1 MPRKTF
7 KQLMEDES
15 PIIMPVCADALT
27 SRMAKQIGFRAFAIG
42 GFAMSGVRYGLMD
55 VGLTSLGE
63 AVDGVRDILKGS
75 DLPVFVDGG
84 DGYGDVKNVT
94 RSIREFEELGAG
106 CITIEDQVSPKRCY
120 GVTKKS
126 VIDTDDM
133 LRKLDAALHAR
144 RSDDTW
150 IIGRTDARGAEGL
163 EEAVRRA
170 EKFVELGVDGLFV
183 DGLETAEE
191 MELLSQ
197 RCGVPKLASL
207 GGAGP
212 APITDIVELERL
224 GYSLIGYPASILL
237 RVVTA
242 IRDGLEAIK
251 NNQLELPEN
260 SVTFSEFADCL
271 GLEQWQGIEKR
282 YYGGTGLI
290 PNSPYHSETER

>member
-1 MPRKTF
+1 MSRKTF
-7 KQLMEDES
+7 NQLIEEET
-15 PIIMPVCADALT
+15 PIIMPVCADAL
-27 SRMAKQIGFRAFAIG
+27 SARMAKQIGFRAFAIG

-55 VGLTSLGE
+55 VGLVSLGE
-63 AVDGVRDILKGS
+63 AVDGIRDILKGS
-75 DLPVFVDGG
+75 ELPVFVDGG

-133 LRKLDAALHAR
+133 LRKLDAALRAR
-144 RSDDTW
+144 RSNATW
-150 IIGRTDARGAEGL
+150 IIGRTDARGAHGL
-163 EEAVRRA
+163 EEAIHRA
-170 EKFVELGVDGLFV
+170 QKFVEIGVDGLFV

-191 MELLSQ
+191 MKLLSES
-197 RCGVPKLASL
+197 CAVPKLASL

-212 APITDIVELERL
+212 APVTDITKLESL

-251 NNQLELPEN
+251 SNQLALPDN
-260 SVTFSEFADCL
+260 SVTFNEFADYL

-282 YYGGTGLI
+282 YYG
-290 PNSPYHSETER
+290 